1 MFKLD
6 STEGYFIHLM
16 ACALNSTQPVEK
28 PDNVSFEE
36 VYRLSNKQ
44 LFTNATFMSIDKLK
58 IKPPKELYEKWQ
70 AAYAFELAQCANQ
83 LFELELLVDSF
94 VSQGY
99 DVMPLKGSIVRNYYP
114 TPDMRTMTDIDLLVK
129 ADNREAVRKIMY
141 SCGYEM
147 FLPDDGQVDTFKKG
161 KYGYIDLHYY
171 LMAKNHHG
179 QEHFQ
184 DTWDIAYET
193 DRKGVYAFTYE
204 DLYVYNVGHYAKHM
218 FSSGTGM
225 RCVADVYVMWK
236 NATDEQKAVISE
248 KLKQKE
254 LYTFNEQLVKVAGIW
269 FDGDEDDGST
279 DDIQAYFIN
288 TSTYGNED
296 SVDAIKLM
304 TDTGENISKG
314 EYYRKRIFPGAEY
327 LYTRYNIKHR
337 CPLVL
342 PFLWLYRL
350 ISVVFIGKKVA
361 KEVTK
366 TENVTQENIDKS
378 RILYSKL
385 GLLNN
390 DDN

>member
-1 MFKLD
+1 MLNLD
-6 STEGYFIHLM
+6 TTQGYFIHLM

-28 PDNVSFEE
+28 PDNVSFED
-36 VYRLSNKQ
+36 VYQLSNKQ
-44 LFTNATFMSIDKLK
+44 LFANATFVSIDKLRN
-58 IKPPKELYEKWQ
+58 KPPKELYEKWQ
-70 AAYAFELAQCANQ
+70 ASYAFRLAQCANQ
-83 LFELELLVDSF
+83 LFELDLLVDSF

-114 TPDMRTMTDIDLLVK
+114 TPDMRTMTDVDLLVK
-129 ADNREAVRKIMY
+129 ADDREAVRKIMY

-147 FLPDDGQVDTFKKG
+147 FIPDDGQVDTFKKG
-161 KYGYIDLHYY
+161 NHCYIDLHYY

-184 DTWDIAYET
+184 DTWDIAFET
-193 DRKGVYAFTYE
+193 DKKGVYAFTYE

-225 RCVADVYVMWK
+225 RCVADAYVLWK
-236 NATDEQKAVISE
+236 NATEEQKVIINE

-254 LYTFNEQLVKVAGIW
+254 LFTFNEQLVKVAGIW
-269 FDGDEDDGST
+269 FDGEEDDGTT
-279 DDIQAYFIN
+279 DDIQAYFID

-304 TDTGENISKG
+304 TDSGESISKW
-314 EYYRKRIFPGAEY
+314 EYFKKRIFPGAEY
-327 LYTRYNIKHR
+327 LYERYNVKHK
-337 CPLVL
+337 CPLLL

-350 ISVVFIGKKVA
+350 FSIMFIGKRVA

-366 TENVTQENIDKS
+366 TENVTKEEIEKS

-390 DDN
+390 DKK